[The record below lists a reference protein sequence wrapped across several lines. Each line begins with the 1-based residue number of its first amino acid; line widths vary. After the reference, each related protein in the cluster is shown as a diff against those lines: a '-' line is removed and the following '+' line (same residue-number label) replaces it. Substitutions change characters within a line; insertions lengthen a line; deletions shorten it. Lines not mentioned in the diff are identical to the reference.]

1 MAKLNRHR
9 LAHLETLALQGKT
22 PDRAR
27 PGVGAED
34 HHEDLLA
41 QAVVLTPEVHR
52 RHPTSVLSTPLE
64 ARFDRLLL
72 SGQRSA
78 APIVKVAGN
87 QQGEL
92 DASHYQSTCSPMISW
107 RVPG

>member
-22 PDRAR
+22 PDRVR
-27 PGVGAED
+27 HGVGAED
-34 HHEDLLA
+34 HHEDMLA
-41 QAVVLTPEVHR
+41 QAVVMTPAVHR

-87 QQGEL
+87 HQGEF
-92 DASHYQSTCSPMISW
+92 DASHFQSSSSSIES
-107 RVPG
+107 RQVPG